1 MVAGMSRCKSCGLI
15 FSMEEQS
22 SHVCKITNS
31 LKIDRV
37 EYIHCLFQEL
47 ENLNIGLPMGDYM
60 LVYDILEDIREDL
73 ELSELMWQTFFEDKE
88 A

>member
-1 MVAGMSRCKSCGLI
+1 MVLGMSRCNNCGLI
-15 FSMEEQS
+15 FSFEEKSTHKCKQS
-22 SHVCKITNS
+22 NG

-73 ELSELMWQTFFEDKE
+73 ELSELMWQTFWEDKE
-88 A
+88 K

>member
-1 MVAGMSRCKSCGLI
+1 MVSGMSRCNNCGLI
-15 FSMEEQS
+15 FSSEEKS
-22 SHVCKITNS
+22 KHKCKEHDS

-60 LVYDILEDIREDL
+60 LIYDILEDIREDL
-73 ELSELMWQTFFEDKE
+73 ELSELMWNSFMEDKG